1 MYKFKEQF
9 VIDKKGQKTAAI
21 LPIKKYEKL
30 MEDIY
35 DLAIVAERKGEPT
48 ISFNKLKQRTC
59 VTDLINRGK

>member
-1 MYKFKEQF
+1 MNRLKAQF

-30 MEDIY
+30 MEDLH

-48 ISFNKLKQRTC
+48 ISLNKLKQALKKNGR
-59 VTDLINRGK
+59 L

>member
-1 MYKFKEQF
+1 MSNLKEQF

-30 MEDIY
+30 MEDLH

-48 ISFNKLKQRTC
+48 VLFDKLKQKH
-59 VTDLINRGK
+59 LL